1 MLAVSSDHIILTKLE
16 IGRQNNF
23 KRRANEIG
31 TLSKSAAKNFASPS
45 EGEAEGGCGGNSA
58 SPEPKRSPAAL
69 LVQSRVPQK
78 SFLFLLEEKIG
89 RAHNKKYEENFFV
102 GWRALASGGGA
113 ERQSSQSG
121 FSSKKVRILTKR
133 HRQFSEFG
141 FWAIIASPR
150 QRRGSAS
157 ARILKGFLKSQNN
170 FCPLKRKFGLPKANI
185 NLKNL
190 LTNLFS
196 FASGKRQSDNLILT
210 AQII

>member
-1 MLAVSSDHIILTKLE
+1 MIPNTKILVNSNLGSSLTFSAHGWWDKEKKEKPAEKIAVE
-16 IGRQNNF
+16 
-23 KRRANEIG
+23 
-31 TLSKSAAKNFASPS
+31 S
-45 EGEAEGGCGGNSA
+45 EGEAEEGCGGNSA

-69 LVQSRVPQK
+69 LVQSRTQQK

-89 RAHNKKYEENFFV
+89 RAQNKKYRENFFA
-102 GWRALASGGGA
+102 GWRASASGGGA
-113 ERQSSQSG
+113 ERQNSQSG

-141 FWAIIASPR
+141 FWANVASPR

-157 ARILKGFLKSQNN
+157 ARIWKGFLKSKNN

-196 FASGKRQSDNLILT
+196 FAKGKRQSDNLILT
-210 AQII
+210 A